1 MSTYNKT
8 NNDVKKFNL
17 NLKKKYFQK
26 LFKTLYI
33 YKYILNTNLIQ
44 ILYKLEFEI
53 RKKMDP

>member
-33 YKYILNTNLIQ
+33 YKYILNTNLLQ
-44 ILYKLEFEI
+44 YCTN
-53 RKKMDP
+53 